1 MVTGEHPPRY
11 AGLRHGHA
19 AIMSQRAAPAW
30 EPS

>member
-11 AGLRHGHA
+11 DGIGHDDA
-19 AIMSQRAAPAW
+19 AIMSQRAAPAR